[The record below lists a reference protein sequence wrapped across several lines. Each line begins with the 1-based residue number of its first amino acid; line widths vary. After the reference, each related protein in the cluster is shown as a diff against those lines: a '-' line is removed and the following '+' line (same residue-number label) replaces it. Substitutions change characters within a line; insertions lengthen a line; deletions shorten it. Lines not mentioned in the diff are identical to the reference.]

1 MIPKN
6 EILEFAT
13 SSNLRPHVVEKDYVL
28 GWILAGIYQHDIGK
42 TWVFKGG
49 TCLKKCYFETYRFSE
64 DLDFTLTDPA
74 HLDSDLLLNAFSEIS
89 AWIYEQAGIEV
100 PVDKLIFD
108 VYENPRGTISC
119 QGRVFYRGPVSPDSY
134 KRWPRIKLDLTV
146 DEVLVEPAVTNT
158 VMHDYSDVPDTG
170 MCIQSYSYEEVFAEK
185 TRALAERTRPRDL
198 YDVINFYRRPESE
211 PLAESVKQILDAKCR
226 FKSIDM
232 PSYDELLKHKDE
244 CEAGWTQQLSH
255 QMQTLPP
262 FDSYWKELPN
272 FFEWLYAPIDIVSE
286 PLIAMPAQHGAGA
299 SSGPIDFRSYSL
311 ANTSANGS
319 ADFPM
324 SLMERIRFAA
334 ANHLCV
340 NLSYQKADGQI
351 NTYLIEPYSLN
362 ETSAG
367 HLLLHAL
374 KHDTQEIR
382 TFRTDRMID
391 AVSSD
396 ISFTPSYRVDLIPG
410 GPRSITRR
418 LASSGFE
425 QPRHNSLGI
434 PKRTVSK
441 PVRSATPSSGPRYVY
456 QCPLCQKKFT
466 RKTMNGQ
473 LNAHKSKDGWPCSG
487 RIGMHVDTKY

>member
-28 GWILAGIYQHDIGK
+28 GWILAGIHQHEIGK

-74 HLDSDLLLNAFSEIS
+74 HLDRDLLLNAFSEIS

-134 KRWPRIKLDLTV
+134 KRLPRIKLDLTV
-146 DEVLVEPAVTNT
+146 DEVLVEPAVTT
-158 VMHDYSDVPDTG
+158 RVMHDYSDVPDTG
-170 MCIQSYSYEEVFAEK
+170 MSIQSYSYEEVFAEK

-198 YDVINFYRRPESE
+198 YDVINFYRRPESA
-211 PLAESVKQILDAKCR
+211 PLAESVKKILDAKCR

-232 PSYDELLKHKDE
+232 PSYEGLLKHKDE
-244 CEAGWTQQLSH
+244 CEAGWSQQLSH
-255 QMQTLPP
+255 QLQALPP
-262 FDSYWKELPN
+262 FDSFWNELPR
-272 FFEWLYAPIDIVSE
+272 FFEWLYAPIAIVSE
-286 PLIAMPAQHGAGA
+286 PLMEVPAQQGAAA

-311 ANTSANGS
+311 ANSSASGS
-319 ADFPM
+319 VHFPM
-324 SLMERIRFAA
+324 SLMERMRFAA

-340 NLSYQKADGQI
+340 NLNYQKADGQI

-362 ETSAG
+362 ETSEG

-382 TFRTDRMID
+382 AFRTDRMID
-391 AVSSD
+391 AVSTD
-396 ISFTPSYRVDLIPG
+396 ISFTPSYRVDLIPS
-410 GPRSITRR
+410 GPRSITGR
-418 LASSGFE
+418 LAPSSLHSSEG
-425 QPRHNSLGI
+425 S
-434 PKRTVSK
+434 KRTVSR
-441 PVRSATPSSGPRYVY
+441 PTRLATLSSGPRYIY

-466 RKTMNGQ
+466 RKRMNGQ
-473 LNAHKSKDGWPCSG
+473 LNAHKSKDGLSCSG
-487 RIGMHVDTKY
+487 RTGMYVDTKY